1 MVRMRGSGG
10 GSRRRRRLRRR
21 DRVTGRRPTSFPMA
35 MWFQPMIHWGF
46 GFRLSSVLSLGCIGG
61 GKGRGR
67 Q

>member
-1 MVRMRGSGG
+1 MVWMRGSGS

-21 DRVTGRRPTSFPMA
+21 DRVTGRPSSFPMA
-35 MWFQPMIHWGF
+35 MVVVEPMIHWGF